1 MAHIN
6 LELHVLFR
14 IAAPL

>member
-6 LELHVLFR
+6 LELM
-14 IAAPL
+14 II